1 MPGWTQ
7 ASIVQSTPDLLAT
20 ATNITG
26 SNFGSSVKCVVHRIN
41 TFRCISL
48 TVPHCF
54 VTFRKRLE
62 FEDFNRSAL
71 LARFLLVEC
80 AGPVQAP
87 IKAVLPSVDTCL
99 GISEVA
105 LLVTKFVFLR
115 LFWRG
120 PETSSELVL
129 RNHEE
134 RAVAEPPLQPA
145 GFRGGRF
152 TFAGCKDPSWPALM
166 KALGGI
172 AGSTPIAFGGGA
184 VMSERHFRDL
194 RRQAMSKMPQK
205 LRLTR
210 ATPSVY
216 PKS

>member
-1 MPGWTQ
+1 M
-7 ASIVQSTPDLLAT
+7 PDLLAT

-87 IKAVLPSVDTCL
+87 IKAVLPSV
-99 GISEVA
+99 
-105 LLVTKFVFLR
+105 
-115 LFWRG
+115 
-120 PETSSELVL
+120 
-129 RNHEE
+129 E

-145 GFRGGRF
+145 
-152 TFAGCKDPSWPALM
+152 
-166 KALGGI
+166 GI

-194 RRQAMSKMPQK
+194 RRQDPA
-205 LRLTR
+205 
-210 ATPSVY
+210 AFV
-216 PKS
+216 